1 MAKKSSKTAHVL
13 NLISPSKAE
22 EPALETPA
30 VQNTAS
36 DASPAAQ
43 DTTVVQQASAVPDAP
58 AVQQAPAV
66 QDAPA
71 PTPVSTAEKPQ
82 EPPKSKPKAETM
94 EGILHLSENTENL
107 SLLIRDNLEKEFSLQ
122 NPPPQPFWGG
132 EGVPIAENPHAVI
145 KEVAPSNT
153 PLPEPLTAEP
163 EPEPAFAAESPLP
176 ETPFLPAEPDISET
190 LPAAQEPLDEPVIP
204 AAQEPLDEPVIP
216 VAQEPLDEPIL
227 PVAQEPLDEPILP
240 VAQEPL
246 DEPILPAAQE
256 PLDEPILP
264 VAQEPLDEPILP
276 VAQEPLDEP
285 ILPVAQEPLDEPILP
300 VAQEPLDEPVI
311 PVAHDKPEKTVEE
324 MPAESEPVPEE
335 PEDDGEP
342 AENKQFCYTNVYER
356 IIKGCVLEY
365 LERFGVCTCSRCV
378 ADTTA
383 LALTNLPSK
392 YIVTDFS
399 NVEPLLSLYEHKF
412 EVAIMTELTK
422 ACFEVDAHPHHKI

>member
-246 DEPILPAAQE
+246 DEPILP
-256 PLDEPILP
+256 
-264 VAQEPLDEPILP
+264 
-276 VAQEPLDEP
+276 
-285 ILPVAQEPLDEPILP
+285 

>member
-190 LPAAQEPLDEPVIP
+190 LPAAQEPLDEPVIL

-246 DEPILPAAQE
+246 N
-256 PLDEPILP
+256 
-264 VAQEPLDEPILP
+264 EPILP

>member
-43 DTTVVQQASAVPDAP
+43 DTTVVQQTPTVQQASAVPDAP
-58 AVQQAPAV
+58 AVQQAPPV

-190 LPAAQEPLDEPVIP
+190 LPAAQEPLDEPVI
-204 AAQEPLDEPVIP
+204 
-216 VAQEPLDEPIL
+216 
-227 PVAQEPLDEPILP
+227 
-240 VAQEPL
+240 
-246 DEPILPAAQE
+246 
-256 PLDEPILP
+256 P

>member
-43 DTTVVQQASAVPDAP
+43 DTTVVQQTPTVQQASAVPDAP
-58 AVQQAPAV
+58 AVQQAPPV

-246 DEPILPAAQE
+246 DEP
-256 PLDEPILP
+256 
-264 VAQEPLDEPILP
+264 
-276 VAQEPLDEP
+276 
-285 ILPVAQEPLDEPILP
+285 
-300 VAQEPLDEPVI
+300 VI

-324 MPAESEPVPEE
+324 MPAESKPVPEE

>member
-22 EPALETPA
+22 EPALETHA

-246 DEPILPAAQE
+246 DEPILP
-256 PLDEPILP
+256 
-264 VAQEPLDEPILP
+264 
-276 VAQEPLDEP
+276 
-285 ILPVAQEPLDEPILP
+285 

>member
-204 AAQEPLDEPVIP
+204 
-216 VAQEPLDEPIL
+216 
-227 PVAQEPLDEPILP
+227 VAQEPLDEPILP

-246 DEPILPAAQE
+246 DEPILPA
-256 PLDEPILP
+256 
-264 VAQEPLDEPILP
+264 
-276 VAQEPLDEP
+276 AQEPLDEP

>member
-246 DEPILPAAQE
+246 DEPILP
-256 PLDEPILP
+256 
-264 VAQEPLDEPILP
+264 
-276 VAQEPLDEP
+276 
-285 ILPVAQEPLDEPILP
+285 VAQEPLDEPILP

>member
-43 DTTVVQQASAVPDAP
+43 DTTVVQQAPTVQQASAVPDAP

-246 DEPILPAAQE
+246 DEP
-256 PLDEPILP
+256 
-264 VAQEPLDEPILP
+264 
-276 VAQEPLDEP
+276 
-285 ILPVAQEPLDEPILP
+285 
-300 VAQEPLDEPVI
+300 VI

>member
-227 PVAQEPLDEPILP
+227 PAAQEPLDEPILP

-246 DEPILPAAQE
+246 DEPILPA
-256 PLDEPILP
+256 
-264 VAQEPLDEPILP
+264 
-276 VAQEPLDEP
+276 AQEPLDEP

>member
-43 DTTVVQQASAVPDAP
+43 DTTVVQQTPTVQQASAVPDAP
-58 AVQQAPAV
+58 AVQQAPPV

-145 KEVAPSNT
+145 KEVAPANT

-246 DEPILPAAQE
+246 DEPVI
-256 PLDEPILP
+256 
-264 VAQEPLDEPILP
+264 P

>member
-264 VAQEPLDEPILP
+264 VA
-276 VAQEPLDEP
+276 
-285 ILPVAQEPLDEPILP
+285 
-300 VAQEPLDEPVI
+300 
-311 PVAHDKPEKTVEE
+311 HDKPEKTVEE

>member
-43 DTTVVQQASAVPDAP
+43 DTAVVQQAPTVQQASAVPDAP

-204 AAQEPLDEPVIP
+204 V
-216 VAQEPLDEPIL
+216 
-227 PVAQEPLDEPILP
+227 
-240 VAQEPL
+240 
-246 DEPILPAAQE
+246 AQE

-311 PVAHDKPEKTVEE
+311 PMAHDKPEKTVEE

>member
-43 DTTVVQQASAVPDAP
+43 DTAVVQQASAVPDAP

-145 KEVAPSNT
+145 KEVAPANT

-204 AAQEPLDEPVIP
+204 
-216 VAQEPLDEPIL
+216 
-227 PVAQEPLDEPILP
+227 VAQEPLDEPILP

-256 PLDEPILP
+256 PLN
-264 VAQEPLDEPILP
+264 
-276 VAQEPLDEP
+276 EP

>member
-43 DTTVVQQASAVPDAP
+43 DTTVVQQAPTVQQASAVPDAP

-285 ILPVAQEPLDEPILP
+285 
-300 VAQEPLDEPVI
+300 VI

>member
-43 DTTVVQQASAVPDAP
+43 DTTVVQQAPTVQQASAVPDAP

-204 AAQEPLDEPVIP
+204 

-246 DEPILPAAQE
+246 DEPILPA
-256 PLDEPILP
+256 
-264 VAQEPLDEPILP
+264 
-276 VAQEPLDEP
+276 
-285 ILPVAQEPLDEPILP
+285 AQEPLDEPILP

>member
-43 DTTVVQQASAVPDAP
+43 DTAIVQQASAVPDAP

-190 LPAAQEPLDEPVIP
+190 LP
-204 AAQEPLDEPVIP
+204 

-246 DEPILPAAQE
+246 DEPILPA
-256 PLDEPILP
+256 
-264 VAQEPLDEPILP
+264 
-276 VAQEPLDEP
+276 AQEPLDEP

>member
-190 LPAAQEPLDEPVIP
+190 LPAAQEPLD
-204 AAQEPLDEPVIP
+204 
-216 VAQEPLDEPIL
+216 
-227 PVAQEPLDEPILP
+227 
-240 VAQEPL
+240 
-246 DEPILPAAQE
+246 
-256 PLDEPILP
+256 
-264 VAQEPLDEPILP
+264 
-276 VAQEPLDEP
+276 
-285 ILPVAQEPLDEPILP
+285 
-300 VAQEPLDEPVI
+300 
-311 PVAHDKPEKTVEE
+311 
-324 MPAESEPVPEE
+324 
-335 PEDDGEP
+335 
-342 AENKQFCYTNVYER
+342 
-356 IIKGCVLEY
+356 
-365 LERFGVCTCSRCV
+365 
-378 ADTTA
+378 
-383 LALTNLPSK
+383 
-392 YIVTDFS
+392 
-399 NVEPLLSLYEHKF
+399 
-412 EVAIMTELTK
+412 
-422 ACFEVDAHPHHKI
+422 

>member
-43 DTTVVQQASAVPDAP
+43 DTTVVQQTPTVQQASAVPDAP

-204 AAQEPLDEPVIP
+204 A
-216 VAQEPLDEPIL
+216 
-227 PVAQEPLDEPILP
+227 
-240 VAQEPL
+240 
-246 DEPILPAAQE
+246 
-256 PLDEPILP
+256 
-264 VAQEPLDEPILP
+264 AQEPLDEPILP

>member
-285 ILPVAQEPLDEPILP
+285 
-300 VAQEPLDEPVI
+300 VI

>member
-43 DTTVVQQASAVPDAP
+43 DTTVVQQAPTVQQASAVPDAP

-240 VAQEPL
+240 A
-246 DEPILPAAQE
+246 
-256 PLDEPILP
+256 
-264 VAQEPLDEPILP
+264 
-276 VAQEPLDEP
+276 AQEPLDEP

>member
-43 DTTVVQQASAVPDAP
+43 DTTVVQQTPTVQQASAVPDAP
-58 AVQQAPAV
+58 AVQQAPPV

-145 KEVAPSNT
+145 KEVAPANT

-204 AAQEPLDEPVIP
+204 VAQEPLDEPVIP
-216 VAQEPLDEPIL
+216 V
-227 PVAQEPLDEPILP
+227 
-240 VAQEPL
+240 
-246 DEPILPAAQE
+246 AQE

>member
-43 DTTVVQQASAVPDAP
+43 DTAIVQQASAVPDAP

-204 AAQEPLDEPVIP
+204 VAQEPLDEPILP

-246 DEPILPAAQE
+246 DEPILPA
-256 PLDEPILP
+256 
-264 VAQEPLDEPILP
+264 
-276 VAQEPLDEP
+276 AQEPLDEP

>member
-190 LPAAQEPLDEPVIP
+190 LPAAR
-204 AAQEPLDEPVIP
+204 
-216 VAQEPLDEPIL
+216 EPLDEPIL

-246 DEPILPAAQE
+246 DEPILPA
-256 PLDEPILP
+256 
-264 VAQEPLDEPILP
+264 
-276 VAQEPLDEP
+276 AQEPLDEP

>member
-43 DTTVVQQASAVPDAP
+43 DTTVVQQAPTVQQASAVPDAP

-204 AAQEPLDEPVIP
+204 AAQEPLDEP
-216 VAQEPLDEPIL
+216 IL

-246 DEPILPAAQE
+246 DEPILPA
-256 PLDEPILP
+256 
-264 VAQEPLDEPILP
+264 
-276 VAQEPLDEP
+276 AQEPLDEP

>member
-43 DTTVVQQASAVPDAP
+43 DTTVVQQAPTVQQASAVPDAP

-246 DEPILPAAQE
+246 DEPILP
-256 PLDEPILP
+256 
-264 VAQEPLDEPILP
+264 
-276 VAQEPLDEP
+276 
-285 ILPVAQEPLDEPILP
+285 VAQEPLDEPILP

>member
-1 MAKKSSKTAHVL
+1 M
-13 NLISPSKAE
+13 
-22 EPALETPA
+22 
-30 VQNTAS
+30 
-36 DASPAAQ
+36 
-43 DTTVVQQASAVPDAP
+43 
-58 AVQQAPAV
+58 
-66 QDAPA
+66 
-71 PTPVSTAEKPQ
+71 
-82 EPPKSKPKAETM
+82 
-94 EGILHLSENTENL
+94 
-107 SLLIRDNLEKEFSLQ
+107 
-122 NPPPQPFWGG
+122 
-132 EGVPIAENPHAVI
+132 
-145 KEVAPSNT
+145 
-153 PLPEPLTAEP
+153 
-163 EPEPAFAAESPLP
+163 
-176 ETPFLPAEPDISET
+176 
-190 LPAAQEPLDEPVIP
+190 
-204 AAQEPLDEPVIP
+204 
-216 VAQEPLDEPIL
+216 
-227 PVAQEPLDEPILP
+227 
-240 VAQEPL
+240 
-246 DEPILPAAQE
+246 
-256 PLDEPILP
+256 
-264 VAQEPLDEPILP
+264 
-276 VAQEPLDEP
+276 AQEPLDEP

>member
-240 VAQEPL
+240 A
-246 DEPILPAAQE
+246 
-256 PLDEPILP
+256 
-264 VAQEPLDEPILP
+264 
-276 VAQEPLDEP
+276 AQEPLDEP

>member
-43 DTTVVQQASAVPDAP
+43 DTTVVQQAPTVQQASAVPDAP

-204 AAQEPLDEPVIP
+204 AAQEPLDEP
-216 VAQEPLDEPIL
+216 
-227 PVAQEPLDEPILP
+227 ILP

-246 DEPILPAAQE
+246 DEPILPA
-256 PLDEPILP
+256 
-264 VAQEPLDEPILP
+264 
-276 VAQEPLDEP
+276 AQEPLDEP

>member
-1 MAKKSSKTAHVL
+1 M
-13 NLISPSKAE
+13 
-22 EPALETPA
+22 
-30 VQNTAS
+30 
-36 DASPAAQ
+36 
-43 DTTVVQQASAVPDAP
+43 
-58 AVQQAPAV
+58 
-66 QDAPA
+66 
-71 PTPVSTAEKPQ
+71 PVSTAEKPQ

-285 ILPVAQEPLDEPILP
+285 ILPVAQEPLDEP
-300 VAQEPLDEPVI
+300 VI

>member
-43 DTTVVQQASAVPDAP
+43 DTAVVQQASAVPDAP

-204 AAQEPLDEPVIP
+204 VAQEPLDEPILP

-246 DEPILPAAQE
+246 DEPILPA
-256 PLDEPILP
+256 
-264 VAQEPLDEPILP
+264 
-276 VAQEPLDEP
+276 AQEPLDEP

>member
-204 AAQEPLDEPVIP
+204 VAQEPLDEPILP

-246 DEPILPAAQE
+246 DEPILPA
-256 PLDEPILP
+256 
-264 VAQEPLDEPILP
+264 
-276 VAQEPLDEP
+276 AQEPLDEP

>member
-204 AAQEPLDEPVIP
+204 AAQEPLDEP
-216 VAQEPLDEPIL
+216 
-227 PVAQEPLDEPILP
+227 
-240 VAQEPL
+240 
-246 DEPILPAAQE
+246 
-256 PLDEPILP
+256 
-264 VAQEPLDEPILP
+264 ILP

>member
-256 PLDEPILP
+256 PLDEP
-264 VAQEPLDEPILP
+264 
-276 VAQEPLDEP
+276 
-285 ILPVAQEPLDEPILP
+285 
-300 VAQEPLDEPVI
+300 VI

>member
-204 AAQEPLDEPVIP
+204 V
-216 VAQEPLDEPIL
+216 
-227 PVAQEPLDEPILP
+227 
-240 VAQEPL
+240 
-246 DEPILPAAQE
+246 AQE

>member
-246 DEPILPAAQE
+246 DEP
-256 PLDEPILP
+256 
-264 VAQEPLDEPILP
+264 
-276 VAQEPLDEP
+276 
-285 ILPVAQEPLDEPILP
+285 
-300 VAQEPLDEPVI
+300 VI

>member
-246 DEPILPAAQE
+246 DEPILP
-256 PLDEPILP
+256 

>member
-227 PVAQEPLDEPILP
+227 PVAQEPLDEPL
-240 VAQEPL
+240 
-246 DEPILPAAQE
+246 
-256 PLDEPILP
+256 
-264 VAQEPLDEPILP
+264 
-276 VAQEPLDEP
+276 
-285 ILPVAQEPLDEPILP
+285 LP

>member
-22 EPALETPA
+22 EPALETHA

-246 DEPILPAAQE
+246 DEPILP
-256 PLDEPILP
+256 
-264 VAQEPLDEPILP
+264 VAQEPLNEPILP

-324 MPAESEPVPEE
+324 MPAESKPVPEE